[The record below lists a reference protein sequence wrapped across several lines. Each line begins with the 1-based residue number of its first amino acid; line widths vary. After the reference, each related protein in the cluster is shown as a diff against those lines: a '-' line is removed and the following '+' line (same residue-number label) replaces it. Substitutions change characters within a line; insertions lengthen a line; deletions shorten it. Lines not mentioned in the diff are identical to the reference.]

1 MPILL
6 QLLPA
11 ALYALLAVHFFRSR
25 WLKPD
30 LQSMQGLQP
39 WERSALALALVVHA
53 WVLREQI
60 FPAEAMHFGFGSALS
75 VMCWL
80 ALVFYWIES
89 FNARLEGLQSLALP
103 LAAGA
108 SALPAFWPAQH
119 IVQNA
124 SNIAFRLHFLL
135 AMLAYSLFTLAA
147 LHAVLMSIAERRL
160 HSARLTRSLIA
171 LPPLLTMETLL
182 FRLVLI
188 AFVLLT
194 LTLGSGIVFSEE
206 LFGRALPFNHKT
218 IFAFLSWL
226 IFGILLLGRRFR
238 GWRGRVALR
247 WTMGGFI
254 VLLLAYVGT
263 RFVLDLLGRS

>member
-11 ALYALLAVHFFRSR
+11 ALYAVLAAHFFHSR
-25 WLKPD
+25 WLRPD
-30 LQSMQGLQP
+30 LQAARGLQP
-39 WERSALALALVVHA
+39 WERVALAAVLLLHA

-60 FPAEAMHFGFGSALS
+60 LPGNDMHFGFGSALA

-119 IVQNA
+119 IVHNA
-124 SNIAFRLHFLL
+124 SNVAFRLHFLL
-135 AMLAYSLFTLAA
+135 AMMAYSLFTLAA

-182 FRLVLI
+182 FRLIFI

-194 LTLGSGIVFSEE
+194 LTLGTGILFSEE

-218 IFAFLSWL
+218 VFAFLSWL
-226 IFGILLLGRRFR
+226 IFGILLLGRHFR
-238 GWRGRVALR
+238 GWRGRIALR

-263 RFVLDLLGRS
+263 RFVLDLLGRT